1 MKPLS
6 RLSCTPIRGLRW
18 TVELAPKAQKQLR
31 ALGHSERIRILKF
44 LRERVE
50 VHPDPVQLAKPLRG
64 ERYKGFCRFRVG
76 DYRILARVERER
88 AVVLAIE
95 IGHRRDVYFG

>member
-1 MKPLS
+1 M
-6 RLSCTPIRGLRW
+6 RW
-18 TVELAPKAQKQLR
+18 TVELAPRAQKQLR

-50 VHPDPVQLAKPLRG
+50 AHPDPAQLAKPLRG
-64 ERYKGFCRFRVG
+64 ARYEGLCRFRVG

-88 AVVLAIE
+88 AVVLAVE
-95 IGHRRDVYFG
+95 IGHRREVYFG